1 MMYDDLVARL
11 RELLAKATP
20 GPWEVDTIEN
30 DGAYGSGPD
39 AVHGFKSPVMLDA
52 EGKAL
57 FDAYNSDLIE
67 VHEEYDED
75 SCHAWDEQGRANFA
89 LVAAAVNALPDL
101 LATIESLRAELAEAN
116 LTLVAFAAPTMVQY
130 AKDCGLPK
138 NSLHPNHYDILA
150 KAGARMD
157 SFTRAEIER
166 TTT

>member
-1 MMYDDLVARL
+1 MTDICERL

-101 LATIESLRAELAEAN
+101 LATIESLRAELAEARGLILDLCDELEPYVEEKWGYDERLKRQYDRDMGPAVAGRAF
-116 LTLVAFAAPTMVQY
+116 LT
-130 AKDCGLPK
+130 KE
-138 NSLHPNHYDILA
+138 N
-150 KAGARMD
+150 
-157 SFTRAEIER
+157 
-166 TTT
+166 